1 MVTSSIPALPRF
13 FFTFSQAR
21 SKFFR
26 LNTLSISEWTF
37 FLPCLFLDVC
47 EVRCSAVSS
56 ALLLG
61 LSRKELSNHPGP
73 FAASSRFPHAAQHV
87 AFPLRQA
94 FWAKQRRYTRQR
106 SEALCSGLVDE

>member
-37 FLPCLFLDVC
+37 FLPCLCLDVR
-47 EVRCSAVSS
+47 EVRCAAVSS
-56 ALLLG
+56 VLVLG
-61 LSRKELSNHPGP
+61 LSRKELSNCPGP
-73 FAASSRFPHAAQHV
+73 TRCVAAFLTYSPARGLSPPPGLLGQAA
-87 AFPLRQA
+87 PLHTAAVRG
-94 FWAKQRRYTRQR
+94 F
-106 SEALCSGLVDE
+106 V